1 MRSSPLFRR
10 VFRSSPPSPRP
21 SQVLRPQERQWL
33 IVADADAVLSHSRHG
48 GRRRRWVVDAAGRR
62 GGPMR
67 RGCSGL
73 QQHDVARD
81 EQQRRSEERRCGR
94 WAARRVGARSARPVA
109 RHVCASLCILI
120 RAHRVYVLSGL
131 RRKKVFNSNLY
142 LSRGPMRIGYRGRIV
157 SELCYCS
164 VLACLLL
171 VHTPSDTPSACSVRS
186 INLLIRRS
194 PLTPSG
200 TSSALAL
207 VSVPEPPQAPPFW
220 RRETRPPFFGEFEA
234 RRRTK
239 FLRSGLHKACPT
251 WQLLL

>member
-1 MRSSPLFRR
+1 MRSSRLFRR

-94 WAARRVGARSARPVA
+94 WAARRVGARSARPAVA
-109 RHVCASLCILI
+109 RHVCASLCTC
-120 RAHRVYVLSGL
+120 APRVCFVSGL
-131 RRKKVFNSNLY
+131 RRKKGFNSNLY

-164 VLACLLL
+164 VLACLLASRA
-171 VHTPSDTPSACSVRS
+171 HTHRVTPLPPALSA
-186 INLLIRRS
+186 
-194 PLTPSG
+194 
-200 TSSALAL
+200 
-207 VSVPEPPQAPPFW
+207 Q
-220 RRETRPPFFGEFEA
+220 
-234 RRRTK
+234 
-239 FLRSGLHKACPT
+239 
-251 WQLLL
+251 